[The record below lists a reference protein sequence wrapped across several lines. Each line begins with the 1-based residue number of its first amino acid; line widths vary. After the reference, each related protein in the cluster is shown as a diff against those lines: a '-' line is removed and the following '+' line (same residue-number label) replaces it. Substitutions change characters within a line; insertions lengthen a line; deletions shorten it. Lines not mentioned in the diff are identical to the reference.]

1 MGILWVHRYTSTV
14 HIEIPMPV
22 PPAFT
27 RTAAWLALAA
37 MTLLPAC
44 AANRFGPIDRITIDS
59 EPQGAQVLVADKPV
73 GVTPLAVV
81 LDDVFPMRWTART
94 DKDTEGFAFYRR
106 LDTLTIKKEG
116 CDPYIAQVD
125 STDLARDIKINLKC
139 DPNYKPPVAVEPANP
154 APVQRSTADN
164 LEQRLQQLESLKQKG
179 LITND
184 EYRVQRQRILGG
196 I

>member
-1 MGILWVHRYTSTV
+1 
-14 HIEIPMPV
+14 MPV
-22 PPAFT
+22 QRPST
-27 RTAAWLALAA
+27 RTAAWLALAVMA
-37 MTLLPAC
+37 LLPAC
-44 AANRFGPIDRITIDS
+44 AANQFGPIDRITIDS

-81 LDDVFPMRWTART
+81 LDDVFPLHWTART

-116 CDPYIAQVD
+116 CDPYTAQVD
-125 STDLARDIKINLKC
+125 CTDLARDIKIKLKC
-139 DPNYKPPVAVEPANP
+139 DPNYKPPVAAQPAGPTP
-154 APVQRSTADN
+154 AQGATDS

-184 EYRVQRQRILGG
+184 EYRVQRQRILGE

>member
-1 MGILWVHRYTSTV
+1 MPAQRPFIRTS
-14 HIEIPMPV
+14 
-22 PPAFT
+22 
-27 RTAAWLALAA
+27 AWLALAVIA
-37 MTLLPAC
+37 LLPAC
-44 AANRFGPIDRITIDS
+44 AANHFGPVDRITIDS

-81 LDDVFPMRWTART
+81 LDDVFPLHWTART

-116 CDPYIAQVD
+116 CEPYTAQVN

-139 DPNYKPPVAVEPANP
+139 DPNYKPPVAMEPAAP
-154 APVQRSTADN
+154 VPVQRTTT
-164 LEQRLQQLESLKQKG
+164 EQRLQQLESLKQKG
-179 LITND
+179 LITDD
-184 EYRVQRQRILGG
+184 EYRAQRQRILGE